1 MYNSLP
7 PEGVLDPKVPWS
19 RINPNSRLWLILKA
33 RLTGRPQGDGY
44 NYSSYVNI
52 SNEEADR
59 LIANMKKDPRGYP
72 SLDQE
77 SGTPIDWM
85 ERQRLYQ
92 EWLVENYLGKT
103 PKQKTPKPD
112 KELDKTKTKSGE
124 TKVYKPEDKFV
135 DDVTEELDQKLEE
148 TSNQLMDVVDEFIKQ
163 QNQAYEDFKKKQE
176 EERAKKQERVEDP
189 WYSDKTPT
197 IDFGPVSP
205 TPSTS
210 ISDPWEG
217 SATVPP
223 KPIVEQNDDWENEV
237 PEHIRKR
244 LDELVDQVQQD
255 PLPQPTDT
263 KRKKT
268 KGKKKLGSRKPKF
281 NVREMGLGESLNEI
295 LQNVI
300 ETKDALFEMYK
311 VNRER
316 FEFKKKVDAELTQSL
331 SAKLRESQ
339 LEKPE
344 EGEDTKSKEKKE
356 MGVLEKSARA
366 GLFAALAGLIGP
378 LVIDLARP
386 FFETSDKESEENPEP
401 SESQQSL
408 SDPTLES
415 PASSQPGVNSPDA
428 AQPSPII
435 PITQINQTDIKST
448 APPQTTPLGM
458 PLKTAATGGK
468 FISGDKEPLRPI
480 TKEEVPIPEIKKL
493 TKPITESLNIP
504 KKVSAVS
511 TLSFANAV
519 LSPFASFIPKEGKTF
534 INNMF
539 QEIAQMAGVT
549 GLQVRLKDGE
559 SVFDMIRKLFGGG
572 GDDDKNGNGNGNG
585 SIVPVGAT
593 SDEEEYLMRLMIAEA
608 GGEGEMGMAAVARAV
623 INRSGLV
630 KSGKM
635 KASQFNS
642 KSGSITDIIQG
653 EKQFSPYAQGKLDR
667 KLSESERSRAY
678 GALQIARNEADYRG
692 RLEASGLPADQI
704 NKMTAVTGFRNY
716 DAGAGIDTSQ
726 QVNEMKFGR
735 HTFNTAGN
743 AGLLYMPYTG
753 TDPQLKPPTSPKP
766 PEKPEQKIDKPQTL
780 ADRVMDAFK
789 LADTIMPTPFQQPP
803 IPKLDIPGLTNQ
815 SSSSQSSRSSSQQPG
830 F

>member
-112 KELDKTKTKSGE
+112 KELDKVEKTKPTTGE
-124 TKVYKPEDKFV
+124 TTVYKPEDKFV
-135 DDVTEELDQKLEE
+135 DDITEDLDQKLEE
-148 TSNQLMDVVDEFIKQ
+148 TSDQLMEVVDEFIRQ
-163 QNQAYEDFKKKQE
+163 QQQAFEDFKRKQE
-176 EERAKKQERVEDP
+176 EERQQRNAGLEQYETPIGPPEAPVQGPKEPPMQGPKLP
-189 WYSDKTPT
+189 SD
-197 IDFGPVSP
+197 
-205 TPSTS
+205 
-210 ISDPWEG
+210 E
-217 SATVPP
+217 
-223 KPIVEQNDDWENEV
+223 NDDWENEV

-344 EGEDTKSKEKKE
+344 DGEDTKSKEKKE

-608 GGEGEMGMAAVARAV
+608 GGEGEMGMAAVARSV

>member
-33 RLTGRPQGDGY
+33 RLTGKPQGDGY

-112 KELDKTKTKSGE
+112 KELDKVEKTKPTTGE
-124 TKVYKPEDKFV
+124 TTVYKPEDKFV
-135 DDVTEELDQKLEE
+135 DDITEDLDQKLEE
-148 TSNQLMDVVDEFIKQ
+148 TSDQLMEVVDEFIRQ
-163 QNQAYEDFKKKQE
+163 QQQAFEDFKRKQE
-176 EERAKKQERVEDP
+176 EERQQRKAGLEQYETPIGPPEPPVQGPKEPPMQGPKLP
-189 WYSDKTPT
+189 SD
-197 IDFGPVSP
+197 
-205 TPSTS
+205 
-210 ISDPWEG
+210 E
-217 SATVPP
+217 
-223 KPIVEQNDDWENEV
+223 NDDWENEV

-255 PLPQPTDT
+255 PLPQPTET
-263 KRKKT
+263 GRRKT
-268 KGKKKLGSRKPKF
+268 RGKKPLGKRKPKF

-339 LEKPE
+339 LEQPGG
-344 EGEDTKSKEKKE
+344 GEDKKSKEKKE
-356 MGVLEKSARA
+356 MGIIEKSARA

-386 FFETSDKESEENPEP
+386 FFETSDKETEENPEAP
-401 SESQQSL
+401 ESQYS
-408 SDPTLES
+408 S
-415 PASSQPGVNSPDA
+415 PDSGLDAQGSPQPGSPTPDA
-428 AQPSPII
+428 TQQPSII

-448 APPQTTPLGM
+448 TPPQTTPLGL

-559 SVFDMIRKLFGGG
+559 SIFDMIKKLFGG
-572 GDDDKNGNGNGNG
+572 GDDDKKGNNNGGSNGAT
-585 SIVPVGAT
+585 VPVGAT
-593 SDEEEYLMRLMIAEA
+593 TEEEEYLMRLMIAEA

-623 INRSGLV
+623 INRSGLI

-635 KASQFNS
+635 KASQFNA
-642 KSGSITDIIQG
+642 KSGSITDIIQASG
-653 EKQFSPYAQGKLDR
+653 QFSPYAQGKLDTP
-667 KLSESERSRAY
+667 LSENDRSRAY
-678 GALQIARNEADYRG
+678 ASLQIARNEADYRG
-692 RLEASGLPADQI
+692 RFESTGMPSDQI

-743 AGLLYMPYTG
+743 AGLLYMPYAG
-753 TDPQLKPPTSPKP
+753 TDLRSPTPPKP
-766 PEKPEQKIDKPQTL
+766 PQKPEQQIDRPQTM
-780 ADRVMDAFK
+780 ADKIMNAFK
-789 LADTIMPTPFQQPP
+789 MTDAVIPKPFQTPP

-815 SSSSQSSRSSSQQPG
+815 SSSSESSRSSAQQPG

>member
-112 KELDKTKTKSGE
+112 KELDKVEKTKPTTGE
-124 TKVYKPEDKFV
+124 TTVYKPEDKFV
-135 DDVTEELDQKLEE
+135 DDITEDLDQKLEE
-148 TSNQLMDVVDEFIKQ
+148 TSDQLMEVVDEFIRQ
-163 QNQAYEDFKKKQE
+163 QQQAFEDFKRKQE
-176 EERAKKQERVEDP
+176 EERQQRNAGLEQYETPIGPPEAPVQGPKEPPMQGPKLP
-189 WYSDKTPT
+189 SD
-197 IDFGPVSP
+197 
-205 TPSTS
+205 
-210 ISDPWEG
+210 E
-217 SATVPP
+217 
-223 KPIVEQNDDWENEV
+223 NDDWENEV

-344 EGEDTKSKEKKE
+344 DGEDTKSKEKKE

>member
-112 KELDKTKTKSGE
+112 KELDKVEKTKPTTGE
-124 TKVYKPEDKFV
+124 TTVYKPEDKFV
-135 DDVTEELDQKLEE
+135 DDITEDLDQKLEE
-148 TSNQLMDVVDEFIKQ
+148 TSDQLMEVVDEFIRQ
-163 QNQAYEDFKKKQE
+163 QQQAFEDFKRKQE
-176 EERAKKQERVEDP
+176 EERQQRNAGLEQYETPIGPPEAPVQGPKEPPMQGPKLP
-189 WYSDKTPT
+189 SD
-197 IDFGPVSP
+197 
-205 TPSTS
+205 
-210 ISDPWEG
+210 E
-217 SATVPP
+217 
-223 KPIVEQNDDWENEV
+223 NDDWENEV

-608 GGEGEMGMAAVARAV
+608 GGEGEMGMAAVARSV

>member
-112 KELDKTKTKSGE
+112 KELDKVEKTKPTTGE
-124 TKVYKPEDKFV
+124 TTVYKPEDKFV
-135 DDVTEELDQKLEE
+135 DDITEDLDQKLEE
-148 TSNQLMDVVDEFIKQ
+148 TSDQLMEVVDEFIRQ
-163 QNQAYEDFKKKQE
+163 QQQAFEDFKRKQE
-176 EERAKKQERVEDP
+176 EERQQRNAGLEQYETPIGPPEAPVQGPKEPPMQGPKLP
-189 WYSDKTPT
+189 SD
-197 IDFGPVSP
+197 
-205 TPSTS
+205 
-210 ISDPWEG
+210 E
-217 SATVPP
+217 
-223 KPIVEQNDDWENEV
+223 NDDWENEV

-344 EGEDTKSKEKKE
+344 DGEDTKSKEKKE

-608 GGEGEMGMAAVARAV
+608 GGEGEMGMAAVARSV

-630 KSGKM
+630 KSGKL